1 MRNKR
6 FFLILFSTL
15 IMLVS
20 FIAFVYAQDTS
31 NMSNEEIIMAMM
43 SMIRQMQQT
52 DAEPADDPAL
62 LLIPAVTETPQGET
76 LSNDEILLQMYLMLQ
91 QMQQGNTVSAPEPTA
106 TPLPTSTPRL
116 EASFSNDEL
125 LLQMYLMLQQ
135 LQQGNTVGTSGAAT
149 SEISAAT
156 GTFMTAG
163 ADTETGQFSVW
174 KNKKLIIETLP
185 SYLFIQPTKEPKPEP
200 EKKSEPTF
208 SPRDDY
214 MDDSWIVE
222 EYYEEDDTIWEPV
235 EIPDCKPGCTYDEAW
250 DACVCG

>member
-91 QMQQGNTVSAPEPTA
+91 QMQQGNTV
-106 TPLPTSTPRL
+106 
-116 EASFSNDEL
+116 
-125 LLQMYLMLQQ
+125 
-135 LQQGNTVGTSGAAT
+135 GTSGAAT

-156 GTFMTAG
+156 GTVMTAG